1 MRTLFIVITA
11 LLVWCNVNQVT
22 LASSNV
28 STLIYNGELTSTGT
42 DGDWPS
48 IATLYYDAVDYS
60 GIYSLYCG
68 ASILDSQ
75 HVLTAAHCLY
85 DGEGNLNEDYL
96 IYTSV
101 VPQMENESEFLD
113 GTVDVIRASEFYV
126 HSGYIDSS
134 SDDSTSWPNDI
145 AIIKLAENMNISS
158 NDYTNRASQTDAIDY
173 RVDGTEFIAI
183 GHGLTETGDEETL
196 LQTTLQYQSEDYCDF
211 DNLNDSQLCMSGTY
225 DSTTNVRNSTCSGD
239 SGGPLYW
246 DSNSTTSDSESSSN
260 YVQVGI
266 TSYGW
271 TGCYNASSDD
281 TSVFTEI
288 ADYESWITSVLQ
300 GNENPNYTVTDE
312 VREQYYDND
321 LNEDSNDNT
330 NTIDSSSSSGG
341 SLSFYG
347 IILLA
352 VLTCFRKKSL
362 TKLNCCNKTATMQ
375 TSNLARK
382 C

>member
-1 MRTLFIVITA
+1 MRTLSIVTTA
-11 LLVWCNVNQVT
+11 LLVWCNVNQVA

-28 STLIYNGELTSTGT
+28 SSLIYNGETTSTGSN
-42 DGDWPS
+42 GEWPS

-68 ASILDSQ
+68 ASIVDSQ

-101 VPQMENESEFLD
+101 VPQMEDESEFLD

-126 HSGYIDSS
+126 HSGYVDSS

-145 AIIKLAENMNISS
+145 AIIKLAEEMNINSS
-158 NDYTNRASQTDAIDY
+158 DYATRASQTNAIDY
-173 RVDGTEFIAI
+173 RVDGTEFIAV

-196 LQTTLQYQSEDYCDF
+196 LQTTLEYQSEDYCDF
-211 DNLNDSQLCMSGTY
+211 DNLNDSQLCMSGRY

-246 DSNSTTSDSESSSN
+246 DANSTTSDSDSNSN

-281 TSVFTEI
+281 TSVFTEV

-300 GNENPNYTVTDE
+300 GNETPDYTVTSED
-312 VREQYYDND
+312 RDQYYDNSV
-321 LNEDSNDNT
+321 SNNNSDNIST
-330 NTIDSSSSSGG
+330 TDSSSSSGG
-341 SLSFYG
+341 SLSFYS

-352 VLTCFRKKSL
+352 VLIFFRKKVVHNAQL
-362 TKLNCCNKTATMQ
+362 LQ
-375 TSNLARK
+375 
-382 C
+382 